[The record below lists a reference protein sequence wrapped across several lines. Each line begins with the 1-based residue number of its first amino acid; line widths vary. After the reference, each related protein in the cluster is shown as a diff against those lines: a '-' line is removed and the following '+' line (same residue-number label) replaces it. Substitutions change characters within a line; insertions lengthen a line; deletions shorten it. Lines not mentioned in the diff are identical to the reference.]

1 MSEEYTE
8 YNEETTQPEV
18 ERPRPNIVLIG
29 MPGCGKTTL
38 GRYLAEMLQWEFID
52 ADEEVEKD
60 SRCTIKELFAKGEAR
75 FRDEESATVARLALL
90 SGKVLAM
97 GGGVVERPVNIENL
111 RRTGIVVYIDRSPAD
126 IVRDVRTDTRPLLSS
141 GSYRIFALYA
151 ARAGL
156 YEAAADIVVKN
167 HGSLPIVLRK
177 LLVAVRKKMTWW

>member
-8 YNEETTQPEV
+8 YNEQSAPPEV
-18 ERPRPNIVLIG
+18 ERLRPNIVLIG

-60 SRCTIKELFAKGEAR
+60 SRCSIAALFAKGEGR

-111 RRTGIVVYIDRSPAD
+111 RRTGIIVYIDRSPAD
-126 IVRDVRTDTRPLLSS
+126 IVRDVRTDTRPLLAE
-141 GSYRIFALYA
+141 GAYRIYALYA
-151 ARAGL
+151 ERAGL

-167 HGSLPIVLRK
+167 HGALPAVLRK
-177 LLVAVRKKMTWW
+177 LLVEVREKLAWW